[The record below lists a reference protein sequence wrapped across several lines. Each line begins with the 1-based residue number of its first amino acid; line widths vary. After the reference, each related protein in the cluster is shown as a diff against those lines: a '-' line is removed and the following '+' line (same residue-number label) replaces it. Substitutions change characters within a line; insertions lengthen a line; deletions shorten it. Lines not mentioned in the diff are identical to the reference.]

1 MPKALLIIDMQKFV
15 EERINQGINYY
26 PLNAI
31 SNMELVLQRFR
42 ANNDVVLHVRHRTEQ
57 PDSSLH
63 PSSPLYP
70 AMDAFREKAN
80 EPVFFKNTS
89 SAFASTHLKAWLDSH
104 CISEV
109 FIIGAVAGFCVHS
122 TVREGSD
129 LGVKMTVLKD
139 AVLSFDIPALKKEA
153 RNIHAV
159 TLALLETDFATVKS
173 VRNYE
178 NISG

>member
-1 MPKALLIIDMQKFV
+1 MSRALLIIDMQKFV
-15 EERINQGINYY
+15 EERIHQGINYY
-26 PLNAI
+26 PRNAI
-31 SNMELVLQRFR
+31 SNMELVLKRFR
-42 ANNDVVLHVRHRTEQ
+42 TNNDLVLHVRHRTEE

-70 AMDAFREKAN
+70 AIEAFREKAH

-89 SAFASTHLKAWLDSH
+89 SAFASTGLKAWLDSH
-104 CISEV
+104 FISEV
-109 FIIGAVAGFCVHS
+109 FVIGAVAGFCVNS

-159 TLALLETDFATVKS
+159 TMALLETDFATVKS
-173 VRNYE
+173 VRDPGK
-178 NISG
+178 ISD